1 MRMGKVFMDQSFKY
15 ELNKGNKLFIPYI
28 MAGDGGIE
36 NFINTLK
43 QLEEAG
49 ASAIEIGIP
58 FSDPVADGPTIQK
71 AGKRALK
78 EGITL
83 TQILDELALRR
94 EEIGIPLVFMTYINP
109 VFKFGI
115 DRFFNRCEEAGV
127 DGLIIPDL
135 PAEHLELI
143 SAPAGKH
150 GIAIIQLATLTS
162 PSERISE
169 LAQLTEGFLY
179 AVTVNGT
186 TGARNEVN
194 RKIGAHLQVLKKYS
208 KVPVLAGFG
217 ISTPEHVK
225 EMTEECDGVVVG
237 SKIIDLLQEKNISEI
252 KELID
257 AVKINKIPSS

>member
-1 MRMGKVFMDQSFKY
+1 MGKVFMEQAFQY
-15 ELNKGNKLFIPYI
+15 ELDKGNKLFIPYI
-28 MAGDGGIE
+28 MAGDGGIDR
-36 NFINTLK
+36 FIDTLK

-49 ASAIEIGIP
+49 ATAIEVGIP

-78 EGITL
+78 DGVTL
-83 TQILDELALRR
+83 TQILDELVLRR

-109 VFKFGI
+109 VYKFGI

-135 PAEHLELI
+135 PAEHLDLI
-143 SAPAGKH
+143 SGPASKH

-162 PSERISE
+162 SRERISE
-169 LAQLTEGFLY
+169 LAKLTEGFLY
-179 AVTVNGT
+179 AVTINGT
-186 TGARNEVN
+186 TGARNAVN
-194 RKIGAHLQVLKKYS
+194 EKIGDHLQILKEFS

-217 ISTPEHVK
+217 ISTPDHVK
-225 EMTEECDGVVVG
+225 EMTENCDGVVVG
-237 SKIIDLLQEKNISEI
+237 SRIIDLLQENKLSEI

-257 AVKINKIPSS
+257 AAKVNTMQKS